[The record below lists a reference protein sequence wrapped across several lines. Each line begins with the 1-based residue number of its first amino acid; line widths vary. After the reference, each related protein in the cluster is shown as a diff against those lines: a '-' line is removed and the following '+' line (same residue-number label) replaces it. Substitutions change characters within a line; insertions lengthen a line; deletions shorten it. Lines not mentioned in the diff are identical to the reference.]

1 MLARSYAAGLD
12 GVDGYLVTVEAD
24 ARLGLPGLTVVGRA
38 AGGLTEARER
48 VQSALNHCGHEVR
61 PRKQVVNLAPADRRK
76 DNPGIDLAM
85 ACALLASQG
94 VIPEERLHDIMLWGE
109 LGLDGAVRGA
119 AGGLVVADTALRR
132 GFKRLA
138 IADECAVEAALIR
151 GLDVLP
157 VKDLPALIAH
167 LRGEAVIEPQPPT
180 TLEDAVSD
188 GPDMSDVRGQA
199 LGKMAVEVMVA
210 GGHHLLLHGPPGVGK
225 TMLARRAAGLM
236 PDLTQEQALEV
247 TKVHSVARGQAASAL
262 RRRPPVRMPHH
273 TVTAAGLLG
282 GGTPV
287 RPGEV
292 SMAHHGLLFL
302 DELLEFPRAGIEG
315 LREPL
320 EDGSVRL
327 VRANYAVQFPA
338 RFQMMAAMNPCPC
351 GFLGHPE
358 RACTCTVWSVQRY
371 QQRLSGPLLDRIDLV
386 VPLSP
391 PKLRVDDERTEGTAE
406 IRERVLAA
414 RQRQARRLE
423 ATPWTLN
430 AQIPAD
436 GGAIERLCPMTGP
449 AARLLEGLAAVRL
462 LSPRA
467 MHRLRRLARTLADLS
482 RPDAELLAPIEDED
496 VARAAQLRR
505 RPDDERG

>member
-1 MLARSYAAGLD
+1 
-12 GVDGYLVTVEAD
+12 
-24 ARLGLPGLTVVGRA
+24 
-38 AGGLTEARER
+38 
-48 VQSALNHCGHEVR
+48 
-61 PRKQVVNLAPADRRK
+61 
-76 DNPGIDLAM
+76 
-85 ACALLASQG
+85 
-94 VIPEERLHDIMLWGE
+94 
-109 LGLDGAVRGA
+109 
-119 AGGLVVADTALRR
+119 
-132 GFKRLA
+132 
-138 IADECAVEAALIR
+138 
-151 GLDVLP
+151 
-157 VKDLPALIAH
+157 
-167 LRGEAVIEPQPPT
+167 
-180 TLEDAVSD
+180 
-188 GPDMSDVRGQA
+188 
-199 LGKMAVEVMVA
+199 
-210 GGHHLLLHGPPGVGK
+210 
-225 TMLARRAAGLM
+225 
-236 PDLTQEQALEV
+236 
-247 TKVHSVARGQAASAL
+247 
-262 RRRPPVRMPHH
+262 
-273 TVTAAGLLG
+273 
-282 GGTPV
+282 
-287 RPGEV
+287 
-292 SMAHHGLLFL
+292 MAHHGLLFL